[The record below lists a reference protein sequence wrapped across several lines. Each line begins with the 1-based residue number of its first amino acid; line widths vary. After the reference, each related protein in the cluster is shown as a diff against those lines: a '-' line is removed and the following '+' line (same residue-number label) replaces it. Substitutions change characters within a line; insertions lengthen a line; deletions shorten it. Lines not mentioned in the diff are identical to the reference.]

1 MPNRC
6 DPYPHTTKLRY
17 SSMFGFPPPASLPC
31 PECGAAISADGGD
44 HVCDEE
50 RRRWHQLFLVNGEIE
65 ALEDEVR
72 SYLGSPQGQ
81 FEAFYAER
89 QRLATAA

>member
-1 MPNRC
+1 
-6 DPYPHTTKLRY
+6 
-17 SSMFGFPPPASLPC
+17 MFGFPSPAALPC
-31 PECGAAISADGGD
+31 LECGAAISVDGSD

-65 ALEDEVR
+65 ALDDEVR
-72 SYLGSPQGQ
+72 TYLSSPQGQ

-89 QRLATAA
+89 QRLAAAA